1 MRLTERL
8 AHAWNAFRNR
18 DPTENYVVPKGYE
31 YGTYYR
37 PDAYRLRYGAD
48 KSILAMIENRIAV
61 DVSQNDIR
69 HVRQNE
75 NGQFKE
81 DINSYLNDCLTVEAN
96 IDQSARAFILD
107 AVLSMLDEGVVALVP
122 VDTDKNPETGAFDV
136 LSLRTGKIIQWYP
149 TQVEVN
155 VYNEKTC
162 QRQNI
167 IIDKSCCGIVENP
180 FYSIMNAPN
189 GTLQRLL
196 RKLAL
201 LDNIDEIAGN
211 GKLDLIIQLPYAI
224 KTKLKENSAQ
234 DRIKQVEN
242 QLRDSKYGVAY
253 IDGTEKVVQLNRP
266 LDNNLLK
273 QVEYL
278 TNTLYNQLGLTQAVF
293 DGTADEAAMLNY
305 RNRTIEPILN
315 AFVEEMRR
323 KFLTQTART
332 QGQTI
337 MYFSSPFKLVPVSQ
351 IAEIADKF
359 TRNEIMSS
367 NEFRSVIG
375 YKPVKDPRADE
386 LRNKNLNAS
395 NDQLESPMTTEQV
408 EEDETV
414 DSGSQEP
421 RLF

>member
-1 MRLTERL
+1 MSFIDRI

-18 DPTENYVVPKGYE
+18 DPTESYVIPRGYE
-31 YGTYYR
+31 YGTSYR
-37 PDAYRLRYGAD
+37 PDTYRLRGGAD
-48 KSILAMIENRIAV
+48 KSIMAMIENRIAV

-81 DINSYLNDCLTVEAN
+81 DIKSGLNDCLTVEAN

-122 VDTDKNPETGAFDV
+122 VDTDLNPNTNSTDV

-149 TQVEVN
+149 DQVEVN
-155 VYNEKTC
+155 VYNEKIC

-167 IIDKSCCGIVENP
+167 IIDKKCCGIVENP
-180 FYSIMNAPN
+180 FYSIMNSPN
-189 GTLQRLL
+189 GILQRLL

-201 LDNIDEIAGN
+201 LDNMDDIAGN
-211 GKLDLIIQLPYAI
+211 GKIDLIIQLPYSI
-224 KTKLKENSAQ
+224 KTKLKENTAN
-234 DRIKQVEN
+234 DRIKQVED
-242 QLRDSKYGVAY
+242 QLKDSKYGVAY
-253 IDGTEKVVQLNRP
+253 IDGTEKVIQLNRP

-278 TNTLYNQLGLTQAVF
+278 YKALFDQMGITQGVL

-315 AFVEEMRR
+315 ALVEEMRR
-323 KFLTQTART
+323 KFLSKTARS
-332 QGQTI
+332 QGQTV

-351 IAEIADKF
+351 IAEIADKL
-359 TRNEIMSS
+359 TRNEIMTS
-367 NEFRSVIG
+367 NEIRAIVG
-375 YKPVKDPRADE
+375 MKPSSDPAADE
-386 LRNKNLNAS
+386 LRNKNLNREADDVPPTQSGQQAS
-395 NDQLESPMTTEQV
+395 LMDTPISQLK
-408 EEDETV
+408 
-414 DSGSQEP
+414 
-421 RLF
+421 